1 MTMLAASTCFDCLPA
16 PALAGSVGH
25 GFDLKGAIFKAA
37 RASQAAAFVRAI
49 GHKLKTIKFYEFARC
64 YNIPM
69 PRTSTEVTRLLR
81 AWTDGEPEALDQL
94 MQLVIDDVRTL
105 AQRALSSEAPNHT
118 LQPTE
123 LVDEA
128 YLRLID
134 RKTFWWKDRRQF
146 FKSLADLMKRILVDH
161 ARRRKA
167 AKRGGGEPKLP
178 LEEGMLPALEP
189 DTDIEALNEALDELK
204 EIDER
209 RYQIIMLWFFVGLTQ
224 KEIARE
230 LDMSINTVG
239 RQWKAA
245 RLWLKRRI
253 ERSDPKD
260 CDQKDAD
267 SEDAD
272 SED

>member
-1 MTMLAASTCFDCLPA
+1 MSPPST
-16 PALAGSVGH
+16 
-25 GFDLKGAIFKAA
+25 K
-37 RASQAAAFVRAI
+37 
-49 GHKLKTIKFYEFARC
+49 
-64 YNIPM
+64 
-69 PRTSTEVTRLLR
+69 VTRLLR

-94 MQLVIDDVRTL
+94 MQLVFDDVRAL
-105 AQRALSSEAPNHT
+105 AQKALRHEAPNHT

-134 RKTFWWKDRRQF
+134 RKTFWWHDRSQF
-146 FKSLADLMKRILVDH
+146 FSCLADLMRKILVDH

-178 LEEGMLPALEP
+178 LDEGMLPALEP

-209 RYQIIMLWFFVGLTQ
+209 RYQVIMLWFFVGLTQ

-230 LDMSINTVG
+230 LGMSINTVG

-253 ERSDPKD
+253 DKSE
-260 CDQKDAD
+260 
-267 SEDAD
+267 SED
-272 SED
+272 